1 MTEAPDRPTLEQP
14 SEAEINE
21 RLNDLLSRWHAHCQG
36 YSAGKGY
43 PSADAVC
50 KHAKTSSVWDG
61 WNGAQDEAASRQIM
75 AEFDAAMWDVPNT
88 PRPWL
93 TALQFQA
100 RNLYTGRQVWTSP
113 RLPADDMERGVL
125 VMEARVL
132 LMKGL
137 ARRGVLS

>member
-1 MTEAPDRPTLEQP
+1 MTETSNRSDIDAPT
-14 SEAEINE
+14 EAEVNE

-36 YSAGKGY
+36 YSSGKGY

-61 WNGAQDEAASRQIM
+61 WNGAQDEATAKMIM
-75 AEFDAAMWDVPNT
+75 AEFDAAMWDIPNH
-88 PRPWL
+88 PRPYL

-100 RNLYTGRQVWTSP
+100 RNLYTGHQVWKSP
-113 RLPADDMERGVL
+113 RLPADDIERGVL
-125 VMEARVL
+125 IMEARVL

>member
-1 MTEAPDRPTLEQP
+1 MTEAPDRPLLEQP
-14 SEAEINE
+14 SEAEVNE

-75 AEFDAAMWDVPNT
+75 AEFDAAMWDIPQ
-88 PRPWL
+88 PYL

-100 RNLYTGRQVWTSP
+100 RNLYTGKQVWTSP
-113 RLPADDMERGVL
+113 RLPTDDIERGVL
-125 VMEARVL
+125 LMEARVR

>member
-1 MTEAPDRPTLEQP
+1 MTEAPERQSLEQP

-61 WNGAQDEAASRQIM
+61 WNGAQDEATNRQIM
-75 AEFDAAMWDVPNT
+75 AEFDAAMWDVPQ
-88 PRPWL
+88 PYL

-100 RNLYTGRQVWTSP
+100 RNLYTGKQVWTSP
-113 RLPADDMERGVL
+113 RLPADDIERGVL
-125 VMEARVL
+125 IMEARVR